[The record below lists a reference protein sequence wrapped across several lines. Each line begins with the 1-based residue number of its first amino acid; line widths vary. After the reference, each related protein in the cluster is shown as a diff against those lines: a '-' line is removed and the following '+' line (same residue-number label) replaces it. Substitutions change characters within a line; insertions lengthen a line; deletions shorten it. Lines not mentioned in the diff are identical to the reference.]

1 MIVCGL
7 SLRLKGFT
15 LIELL
20 ITLAILGVL
29 ATLIT
34 PVVQIEMQR
43 QKETELRTA
52 LRDVR
57 KAIDAYKAA
66 GDQGRIEM
74 TEGTSG
80 YPKSLDTLIKGVKD
94 IKNPQ
99 DKKIFFLRRIPLDP
113 MVSGTLTM
121 EQKSGGSYG
130 WGLRSYASDPQ
141 DPQAGSDVFDV
152 YSSSNGVGLNGIPYR
167 KW

>member
-1 MIVCGL
+1 MSVL
-7 SLRLKGFT
+7 AFSFRSKGFT

-43 QKETELRTA
+43 QKEAELRTA
-52 LRDVR
+52 LREIR
-57 KAIDAYKAA
+57 RAIDAYKVAV
-66 GDQGRIEM
+66 DQGRIEVIK
-74 TEGTSG
+74 GNSG
-80 YPKSLDTLIKGVKD
+80 YPKSLDVLVKGVKD

-113 MVSGTLTM
+113 MVSATLTTD
-121 EQKSGGSYG
+121 QRSTGGYG
-130 WGLRSYASDPQ
+130 WGLRSYESDPD
-141 DPQAGSDVFDV
+141 DPQSGNDVFDV
-152 YSSSNGVGLNGIPYR
+152 YSTSNGVGLNRIPY
-167 KW
+167 KNW

>member
-1 MIVCGL
+1 MIVCRL

-43 QKETELRTA
+43 QREAELRA
-52 LRDVR
+52 SLRDIR
-57 KAIDAYKAA
+57 KAIDVYKTT
-66 GDQGRIEM
+66 GDQGNLEVL
-74 TEGTSG
+74 EGKSG
-80 YPKSLDTLIKGVKD
+80 YPKDLDALVKGVKD
-94 IKNPQ
+94 IKNPE

-130 WGLRSYASDPQ
+130 WGLRSYESDPE

-152 YSSSNGVGLNGIPYR
+152 YSTSNGVGLNGIPYR

>member
-1 MIVCGL
+1 MSIQGVY
-7 SLRLKGFT
+7 SKGFT

-43 QKETELRTA
+43 QKEVELRTA
-52 LRDVR
+52 LREIR
-57 KAIDAYKAA
+57 RAIDAYKVA
-66 GDQGRIEM
+66 GEQGRIEVI
-74 TEGTSG
+74 EGISG
-80 YPKSLDTLIKGVKD
+80 YPRSLDELVKGVKE
-94 IKNPQ
+94 INSPK

-121 EQKSGGSYG
+121 DQISAGGYG
-130 WGLRSYASDPQ
+130 WGLRSYESDPD
-141 DPQAGSDVFDV
+141 DPQAGNDVFDV
-152 YSSSNGVGLNGIPYR
+152 YSTSNGLGLNGIPYK

>member
-1 MIVCGL
+1 MSIQGVC
-7 SLRLKGFT
+7 SKGFT

-52 LRDVR
+52 LRDIR
-57 KAIDAYKAA
+57 RAIDAYKAA
-66 GDQGRIEM
+66 GDQGRIEVI
-74 TEGTSG
+74 EGNSG
-80 YPKSLDTLIKGVKD
+80 YPKSLDELVKGIKD
-94 IKNPQ
+94 IQSTK

-113 MVSGTLTM
+113 LVSMTLSL
-121 EQKSGGSYG
+121 EQKSSGSYG
-130 WGLRSYASDPQ
+130 WGLRSYASDPD
-141 DPQAGSDVFDV
+141 DPQDGSDVFDV
-152 YSSSNGVGLNGIPYR
+152 YSTSSGLGLNGIPYK